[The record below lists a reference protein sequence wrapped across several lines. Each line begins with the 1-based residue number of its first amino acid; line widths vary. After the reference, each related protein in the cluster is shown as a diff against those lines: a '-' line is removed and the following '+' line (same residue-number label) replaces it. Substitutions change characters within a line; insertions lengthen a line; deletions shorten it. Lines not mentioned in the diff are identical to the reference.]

1 MTNMQKDSATVVV
14 LALAAAGFVEAMR
27 LWLVTLPLSDDTK
40 TFLPMVTLA
49 VAVLVAGVAGK
60 IVIRQTQAMLLI
72 SMMTVALFVG
82 LHFLTVMVGLAL
94 SSPSFREFAA
104 DFNPGEA
111 VASLGA
117 LGLAGLGGFAC
128 WNDRSRSMR
137 RSRQSAFG
145 DTKWMSMEEAQSVFP
160 ATGDVV
166 VGEAYRVDQES
177 VGQVPLNPKDKTS
190 WGKGGKAQILGFDL
204 DFDSTHMMF
213 FAGSGGFKT
222 TSTVVPTALRFS
234 GSMVVLDPAA
244 EIGPLVTGSRVK
256 RGRKVAVLSP
266 TNAPATGFNVFG
278 VFTGTTKLEEDCAAL
293 ARLFISEDK
302 GGGGGGSNEFFA
314 SQATNLLAAL
324 VYYVVTSS
332 KFESIEDDGF
342 QNRRNLAAVRE
353 LISLPTDELSALL
366 RSVVA
371 DSETPAFV
379 KQNCGQFV
387 GMAKDTF
394 SGIMSTVAKDTAW
407 LSLPAYSAMVCGD
420 SFEVT
425 ELPDGNLDVFLQ
437 IPGDTLKTYP
447 GIGRVIL
454 GSLMSVMV
462 KADGC
467 HKRRVLYMLDEVDL
481 LGYMS
486 VLTEARDR
494 GRKFGMSL
502 MLMYQ
507 SIGQLEGHFG
517 KDGATSWLESCSFV
531 SFAAIKSM
539 DTADVISAR
548 CGQITI
554 EVESTSSARGSLL
567 EKGSRSVTVS
577 KNAQQRELILA
588 HEVVMNMRADEQ
600 IVFVRGRPPLRCGRA
615 LYFRRPEMLA
625 EVGTNRFAGGSA
637 QEKSK

>member
-1 MTNMQKDSATVVV
+1 MTAPQKD
-14 LALAAAGFVEAMR
+14 AG
-27 LWLVTLPLSDDTK
+27 
-40 TFLPMVTLA
+40 A
-49 VAVLVAGVAGK
+49 VAVLALSVAAAFEAVRLWAGLLGLPADTRDCQPM
-60 IVIRQTQAMLLI
+60 IVVISGIATAGLSGRFVIRLPSTAVLASAMFVSATLAI
-72 SMMTVALFVG
+72 YFGGMVAIDAVG
-82 LHFLTVMVGLAL
+82 ARSLRHLAETANLGEAAACLASVCLCGLAAN
-94 SSPSFREFAA
+94 AA
-104 DFNPGEA
+104 ISERMR
-111 VASLGA
+111 A
-117 LGLAGLGGFAC
+117 LV
-128 WNDRSRSMR
+128 RSN
-137 RSRQSAFG
+137 QTAFG
-145 DTKWMSMEEAQSVFP
+145 DTKWMDMAEAQAMFP
-160 ATGDVV
+160 EHGEVV
-166 VGEAYRVDQES
+166 VGEAYRVDEDAVRATPLDPKRNQTWGRG
-177 VGQVPLNPKDKTS
+177 GQAP
-190 WGKGGKAQILGFDL
+190 ILAFNL

-244 EIGPLVTGSRVK
+244 EIAPLVADSRRR
-256 RGRKVAVLSP
+256 RGRDVAILSP
-266 TNAPATGFNVFG
+266 SSMPAIGFNVFD
-278 VFTGTTKLEEDCAAL
+278 VFVGTSKLEEDCAAL

-324 VYYVVTSS
+324 IYHVATSDVYRAR
-332 KFESIEDDGF
+332 EEDGF
-342 QNRRNLAAVRE
+342 ADRRNLGRVRE
-353 LISLPTDELSALL
+353 LISMPTSELSDWLRAIVGDADAL
-366 RSVVA
+366 
-371 DSETPAFV
+371 PFV

-407 LSLPAYSAMVCGD
+407 LSLPAYAAMVSGD
-420 SFEVT
+420 TVALT
-425 ELPDGNLDVFLQ
+425 DLPDGNLDVFLQ

-447 GIGRVIL
+447 GIGRVLL
-454 GSLMSVMV
+454 GSLMAVMV
-462 KADGC
+462 KADGQ

-494 GRKFGMSL
+494 GRKYGMTL
-502 MLMYQ
+502 MMMYQ
-507 SIGQLEGHFG
+507 SIGQLEGNFG

-539 DTADVISAR
+539 ETAEVIAAR

-554 EVESTSSARGSLL
+554 EVESTSRAHGPWF
-567 EKGSRSVTVS
+567 EKGSRSVTIS

-600 IVFVRGRPPLRCGRA
+600 IVLVRGRPPLRCGRA

-625 EVGTNRFAGGSA
+625 EAGTSRFAGA
-637 QEKSK
+637 PKA